1 MTGRGRMSDAPTN
14 APQND
19 TETAPDPKPE
29 AEVPTAAVEETPAP
43 EPAVQEAPNPTAPP
57 TAALPED
64 LTPDEPVAP
73 HRTPAADQV
82 PDMDEPGTLKRAG
95 SAVAGA
101 AKGAGTSFMEGL
113 HAMRAVREAAQ
124 KSDDARQQIEQM
136 QESLENDRDELSH
149 RTQIE
154 MDYDRL
160 SKLLTAAINTARSDA
175 QTARG
180 QIDAATAKKDELD
193 SQLTQMK
200 AAHEEKLSPY
210 RSVME
215 SSKGRSDDSSRA
227 LAEARRAVK
236 TAEGQ
241 MADATKRRDQR
252 ITQANRAVDAAQDR
266 LRRAQAELDR
276 IQRDPG
282 ASQNALSKVHNEMVA
297 ERAHVDAAVAD
308 VTTVTNDTKQAVDNA
323 QTHLWTAK
331 QSLETAERQ
340 ANEAKSEANARKEE
354 FDTLYKK
361 AMAEEDVLKKQ
372 IAGCEA
378 SIKDATA
385 ALKDAGDREKDA
397 QAQLDEANDIH
408 STPEVTAQLK
418 QRILETQK
426 ALAAQTAEADKLE
439 SYEQDLRHST
449 RKKRAIFIAMAV
461 AIVVIV
467 LLILFFIVKP
477 K

>member
-1 MTGRGRMSDAPTN
+1 MSDAPTT
-14 APQND
+14 APQNEI
-19 TETAPDPKPE
+19 ETTPNPEVDAPTKTVD
-29 AEVPTAAVEETPAP
+29 EVPAAQPA
-43 EPAVQEAPNPTAPP
+43 AD
-57 TAALPED
+57 LPED

-82 PDMDEPGTLKRAG
+82 PDMDEPGTLQRAG
-95 SAVAGA
+95 SAVAEA

-113 HAMRAVREAAQ
+113 HAMRAVHEAAQ

-136 QESLENDRDELSH
+136 QEALENDRDELSH

-160 SKLLTAAINTARSDA
+160 SKLLTATINTARTDA
-175 QTARG
+175 QAARG

-193 SQLTQMK
+193 GQLTQMK

-210 RSVME
+210 RTVME
-215 SSKGRSDDSSRA
+215 SSKGRSDDTSRA

-241 MADATKRRDQR
+241 AADA
-252 ITQANRAVDAAQDR
+252 ANRAVDAAQDR

-276 IQRDPG
+276 IQRDPS
-282 ASQNALSKVHNEMVA
+282 ASPNALSKLRSEAVA
-297 ERAHVDAAVAD
+297 ERAHVDAAKVE
-308 VTTVTNDTKQAVDNA
+308 VVSVTNDTKQAVDNA

-340 ANEAKSEANARKEE
+340 ANEAKAEANARKEE
-354 FDTLYKK
+354 FDSLYKK

-372 IAGCEA
+372 IADCEA
-378 SIKDATA
+378 RIKDATS
-385 ALKDAGDREKDA
+385 ALKDAGDREQDA

-408 STPEVTAQLK
+408 STPEITAQLK

-426 ALAAQTAEADKLE
+426 ALAAQTAEADKLAG
-439 SYEQDLRHST
+439 YEQDLRHST
-449 RKKRAIFIAMAV
+449 RKKRIIFIAMAV
-461 AIVVIV
+461 AIVVVV

>member
-1 MTGRGRMSDAPTN
+1 MSDAPTT
-14 APQND
+14 APQNEI
-19 TETAPDPKPE
+19 ETTPNPEVDAPTKTVD
-29 AEVPTAAVEETPAP
+29 EVPAAQPA
-43 EPAVQEAPNPTAPP
+43 AD
-57 TAALPED
+57 LPED

-82 PDMDEPGTLKRAG
+82 PDMDEPGTLQRAG
-95 SAVAGA
+95 SAVAEA

-113 HAMRAVREAAQ
+113 HAMRAVHEAAQ

-136 QESLENDRDELSH
+136 QEALENDRDELSH

-160 SKLLTAAINTARSDA
+160 SKLLTATINTARTDA
-175 QTARG
+175 QAARG

-193 SQLTQMK
+193 GQLTQMK

-210 RSVME
+210 RTVME
-215 SSKGRSDDSSRA
+215 SSKGRSDDTSRA

-241 MADATKRRDQR
+241 AADATKRRDQR

-276 IQRDPG
+276 IQRDPS
-282 ASQNALSKVHNEMVA
+282 ASPNALSKLRSEAVA
-297 ERAHVDAAVAD
+297 ERAHVDAAKVE
-308 VTTVTNDTKQAVDNA
+308 VVSVTNDTKQAVDNA

-340 ANEAKSEANARKEE
+340 ANEAKAEANARKEE
-354 FDTLYKK
+354 FDSLYKK

-372 IAGCEA
+372 IADCEA
-378 SIKDATA
+378 RIKDATS
-385 ALKDAGDREKDA
+385 ALKDAGDREQDA

-408 STPEVTAQLK
+408 STPEITAQLK

-426 ALAAQTAEADKLE
+426 ALAAQTAEADKLAG
-439 SYEQDLRHST
+439 YEQDLRHST
-449 RKKRAIFIAMAV
+449 RKKRIIFIAMAV
-461 AIVVIV
+461 AIVVVV